1 MVNGGEQFFFYHRY
15 THKLAPNIYIKKN
28 IKKKTL
34 NIHKARLTHHQ
45 HSTCHHTR
53 QNGKKW

>member
-28 IKKKTL
+28 IKKNTQHTQGQINTPSTFDMSPYKT
-34 NIHKARLTHHQ
+34 
-45 HSTCHHTR
+45 
-53 QNGKKW
+53 KW